1 MGYTMSM
8 IDTLK
13 AANTLKENGFNEQ
26 QADAIVSIVRERED
40 RLATKQDI
48 HAVGKDVDAV
58 GKDVDAVGKDVD
70 AVSKDVDAVSKD
82 VDAVSK
88 DLHAVSKDLHAVE
101 QGLKQDIALLRND
114 FGHLE
119 KATKENNTVVRWMI
133 IISITL
139 NVTALVGIVAIFLK

>member
-1 MGYTMSM
+1 MGYAMSM

-13 AANTLKENGFNEQ
+13 AANTLKENGFNER

-40 RLATKQDI
+40 RLATKQDL
-48 HAVGKDVDAV
+48 DV
-58 GKDVDAVGKDVD
+58 
-70 AVSKDVDAVSKD
+70 
-82 VDAVSK
+82 
-88 DLHAVSKDLHAVE
+88 VSKDLHAVE

-139 NVTALVGIVAIFLK
+139 NATALVGIIALFLK

>member
-40 RLATKQDI
+40 RLATKQDL
-48 HAVGKDVDAV
+48 D
-58 GKDVDAVGKDVD
+58 
-70 AVSKDVDAVSKD
+70 
-82 VDAVSK
+82 
-88 DLHAVSKDLHAVE
+88 AVE

-139 NVTALVGIVAIFLK
+139 NATALVGIIALFLK